1 MPLKIN
7 EKPDLLTKAL
17 TILAKL
23 ILLALFVAALSL
35 IIDFIRW
42 IWWG

>member
-7 EKPDLLTKAL
+7 KKPDLLTKTL
-17 TILAKL
+17 TVLAKL
-23 ILLALFVAALSL
+23 ILLAAFVAALSI

>member
-1 MPLKIN
+1 MKIQP
-7 EKPDLLTKAL
+7 KQDLLTRVL
-17 TILAKL
+17 VLLSKL
-23 ILLALFVAALSL
+23 ILLAAFVAALSL